1 MNQLK
6 AILSSPDNIMQY
18 IGEKFRVYDM
28 ICLLSTG
35 FVSEEVL
42 FYYQKLLGDGVQ
54 DLKFIKP
61 ATFSYLQQFGYG
73 SCADIREG
81 DWASTT
87 HCFWPINCTPTHW
100 TCAVHSM
107 SDNAKVVYMDTIG
120 CLTTIKRKCPLD
132 LIPQISKVM
141 ECNAPGHKLYP
152 RICVLN
158 PAVFPRQEGNDC
170 GPCVNFLAT
179 MFARDP
185 DTFHGMLKMKY
196 TAFEFPPSHEMRI
209 DQAKEIFD
217 FLMPEVMDP

>member
-1 MNQLK
+1 
-6 AILSSPDNIMQY
+6 
-18 IGEKFRVYDM
+18 M

-54 DLKFIKP
+54 HLKFIKP
-61 ATFSYLQQFGYG
+61 ATFSYLQQFGYD

-81 DWASTT
+81 DWASIT

-141 ECNAPGHKLYP
+141 ECNAPGQKLYP

-158 PAVFPRQEGNDC
+158 PVVFPRQEGNDC

-185 DTFHGMLKMKY
+185 DTFHGMLNMKY